1 MDSVLSPHCRIYVPV
16 ERRGKYGSPYTWL
29 ACNIGRTK
37 FAADEHQQAVY
48 GLPEYTTRDELLAQ
62 GFGLFR

>member
-1 MDSVLSPHCRIYVPV
+1 MDSTLSPHCRIYVPV

-37 FAADEHQQAVY
+37 FAADAHQQAATDY
-48 GLPEYTTRDELLAQ
+48 QSIQLEMSC
-62 GFGLFR
+62 